1 MRMSQAEKDRSHAR
15 IVASASRLFRERG
28 LDGASVSDVMK
39 DAGMTHGGFYK
50 HFANKDALVESALS
64 EAFSGFLAMLD
75 GKDQAAGDAY
85 RERYLSEMHVE
96 NPGFGCPV
104 AALAQEVGRGP
115 AEVKTAFGSGVNDV
129 VDALAATMNGPDQA
143 RRTAALQQFSML
155 VGAVVIA
162 RAVGPQ
168 LGDEVI
174 AAVSQAVGAG
184 GKTKKGHR
192 S

>member
-1 MRMSQAEKDRSHAR
+1 VE
-15 IVASASRLFRERG
+15 
-28 LDGASVSDVMK
+28 
-39 DAGMTHGGFYK
+39 T
-50 HFANKDALVESALS
+50 ALESAFATFTEGLRN
-64 EAFSGFLAMLD
+64 G
-75 GKDQAAGDAY
+75 GPDAVQIW
-85 RERYLSEMHVE
+85 REIYLSDKHVN
-96 NPGFGCPV
+96 NPGRGCPV
-104 AALAQEVGRGP
+104 PALGQDVGRGTS
-115 AEVKTAFGSGVNDV
+115 EVKAAFGRGVDDIV
-129 VDALAATMNGPDQA
+129 EALAATMDGPDQA

-174 AAVSQAVGAG
+174 AAVSQAVAPG